1 MKRLTLSERKPFWST
16 PLIAQRNTTTSGL
29 SSPGADGLHWEEQI
43 MAGVF
48 AVASNDFMTEYH
60 DAEND
65 SSSENEADNN
75 GGNKEQEATD
85 LFDDDEPTRRKRGNY
100 RGKKKLFDLQQIL
113 ELKEYQLAE
122 VARKLGPI
130 KFCKCQEAIMK
141 AFLSKVSNL
150 KEKDGTEK
158 VTKMMSTY
166 DNDKAPN
173 AQEKLTG
180 EDIPPHLLG
189 YFLYSQLG
197 LKANVAHLKREL
209 EAREV
214 EFDHKLGV
222 RKKVEVLKRSE
233 QRRYQAAVDEDLRR
247 RG

>member
-1 MKRLTLSERKPFWST
+1 M
-16 PLIAQRNTTTSGL
+16 
-29 SSPGADGLHWEEQI
+29 
-43 MAGVF
+43 M
-48 AVASNDFMTEYH
+48 
-60 DAEND
+60 END

-85 LFDDDEPTRRKRGNY
+85 LFDDDGPTRRKRGNY

-130 KFCKCQEAIMK
+130 EFCKRQEAITK
-141 AFLSKVSNL
+141 ALLSKVSNL

-158 VTKMMSTY
+158 VAKMMSTY
-166 DNDKAPN
+166 DDDKAPN

-180 EDIPPHLLG
+180 EDVPPRLLG

-197 LKANVAHLKREL
+197 LKANVVHLEREL

-214 EFDHKLGV
+214 EFDRKLGV
-222 RKKVEVLKRSE
+222 RKKLEVLKRSE
-233 QRRYQAAVDEDLRR
+233 QRRYEAAVDEDLRR
-247 RG
+247 RGYASHPDLKLPAKIELVRQDAKEKEEHVGGEYDVDISKFFKLVSTDVDKTIFDVD